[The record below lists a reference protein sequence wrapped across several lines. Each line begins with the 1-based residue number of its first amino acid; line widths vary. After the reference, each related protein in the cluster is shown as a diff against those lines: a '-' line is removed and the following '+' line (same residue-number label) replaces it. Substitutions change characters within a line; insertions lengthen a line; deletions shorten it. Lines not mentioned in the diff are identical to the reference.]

1 MYVCVLCQVLS
12 NISNLN
18 PMRTSHKNM
27 LSFSFQ
33 NL

>member
-1 MYVCVLCQVLS
+1 MHVCVLCQVLS

-18 PMRTSHKNM
+18 LTRISHKNM
-27 LSFSFQ
+27 FSFSFQ